1 MIEPI
6 DGLPPGTVGL
16 RVSGQVHPRDYH
28 DVVEPAIER
37 AFAEHDKVDV
47 LVVLEEGF
55 RYDRGAVWE
64 DVKTS
69 LRRPLSWRR
78 VATVT
83 SARWITA
90 MLPLASFVLPGTFRA
105 FAPGELE
112 AARAWVVG
120 SVGADD

>member
-16 RVSGQVHPRDYH
+16 RVSGEVHPQDYH
-28 DVVEPAIER
+28 DVVVPAIER
-37 AFAEHDKVDV
+37 AFAARDKVDV

-55 RYDRGAVWE
+55 HYDRGAVWE
-64 DVKTS
+64 DVKAS

-78 VATVT
+78 VAAVT
-83 SARWITA
+83 SARWVAT

-105 FAPGELE
+105 FAPGKLD

-120 SVGADD
+120 SVGADG